1 MGKIKVFPNHSEKT
15 SKWSK
20 NGNFAIKSSTEM
32 TYEDNYEIENDPV
45 QDSENVTPEPTPDP
59 EP

>member
-1 MGKIKVFPNHSEKT
+1 MGKIKVFPNHEEKT

-45 QDSENVTPEPTPDP
+45 QDNEVTPDP
-59 EP
+59 EPEP